1 MTNSSKEEK
10 EPQTDVHTYL
20 AEKNINELFVSIVE
34 AVLISRPDNPIAFIA
49 NYLFEKFPEQ
59 TQDVVIIKRPPS
71 LLQSDDFESDSSSIE
86 SASEQRTVRRRSS
99 DVASELTRES
109 VGSFS
114 RRLTLPEVP
123 IRKRRQSVCAEKITE
138 DVALESKVKVIAK
151 TEAEASR
158 IAVIMKNNM
167 FLNHLDLEQTQKI
180 QDAMFVVEKSDGD
193 VIIQQGDKGDNF
205 YCVEDGTVNVF
216 ITPRDGTAD
225 ERKLVKVCTRGD
237 SFGELALMY
246 NAPRAATCVAS
257 GNVRLWAL
265 DRVSFNVILMK
276 TTMEKHK
283 NMKKFLLQI
292 PLFSQLTECELLTIA
307 DTLQDE
313 SFKDGSII
321 CKEGDPGDK
330 FYVVHEGVASC
341 TKIQIDGTSKEVVRL
356 SSGSYFGE
364 IALLTAKPR
373 QATVSAVGD
382 LKCFSIH
389 KRVFDRVMGPLSDIL
404 MRAIPPS
411 LV

>member
-1 MTNSSKEEK
+1 MTNSSKAEQ
-10 EPQTDVHTYL
+10 EPQTEVHKYL

-34 AVLISRPDNPIAFIA
+34 AILINRPDNPVAFIS

-59 TQDVVIIKRPPS
+59 TQDIVIIKRPPS
-71 LLQSDDFESDSSSIE
+71 LLPSDFESSDSSSIE

-99 DVASELTRES
+99 DCSSSLTRES

-138 DVALESKVKVIAK
+138 DVALESKVKVIPK

-167 FLNHLDLEQTQKI
+167 FLNHLDLVQTQKI
-180 QDAMFVVEKSDGD
+180 QDAMFMVEKSDGD
-193 VIIQQGDKGDNF
+193 VIIRQGDKGDNF

-216 ITPRDGTAD
+216 IKPRDGSSSQ
-225 ERKLVKVCTRGD
+225 LVKVCTRGD

-292 PLFSQLTECELLTIA
+292 PLFSQLTEFELLTIA

-313 SFKDGSII
+313 SFKDGTII

-341 TKIQIDGTSKEVVRL
+341 TKIQSDGMSKEVARL

-382 LKCFSIH
+382 LKCFSID